1 MSVHISG
8 KIFVSG
14 DTYKQKDALKRLG
27 GVWVKSLTGWLF
39 DESKRDA
46 VAALFPDVAD
56 GPAAAPLPPSPSVNA
71 NATLLVA
78 KHKKAILV
86 TGETKKVKEQLS
98 ALKGR
103 WNGPLCGWIFPGG
116 QRGAVLELLRKDSTN
131 KVEVEDEEDEDEDQ
145 DAEKPPANKVK
156 REAGEGEKPAKKAKW
171 DDDDDE

>member
-1 MSVHISG
+1 M
-8 KIFVSG
+8 
-14 DTYKQKDALKRLG
+14 
-27 GVWVKSLTGWLF
+27 
-39 DESKRDA
+39 
-46 VAALFPDVAD
+46 
-56 GPAAAPLPPSPSVNA
+56 NA

-131 KVEVEDEEDEDEDQ
+131 KVEVEDEEDEDEDE